1 MTDTHSEVPYE
12 APKAE
17 ELDTEHLP
25 AEAATGA
32 SF

>member
-1 MTDTHSEVPYE
+1 MAEQNSEGSYE

-25 AEAATGA
+25 TQTSAGA
-32 SF
+32 S